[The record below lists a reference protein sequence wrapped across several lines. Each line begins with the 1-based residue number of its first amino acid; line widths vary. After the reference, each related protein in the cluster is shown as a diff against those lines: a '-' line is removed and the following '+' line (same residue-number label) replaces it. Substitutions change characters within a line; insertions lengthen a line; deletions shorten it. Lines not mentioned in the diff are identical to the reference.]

1 MADDKKED
9 SGTKALTMG
18 DLKKFVEDTVGSLI
32 KSGKDV
38 RDDAHDKAS
47 EHTANKLDRSS
58 NIQEQV
64 QAELA
69 KIKEKEDR
77 DKKESERDTLLS
89 ELQEKLKG
97 QEKAPVER
105 RRVHKIMGWG
115 E

>member
-1 MADDKKED
+1 MPDDKKEE
-9 SGTKALTMG
+9 GTKALTMG
-18 DLKKFVEDTVGSLI
+18 DLKKFIEDTVGSI
-32 KSGKDV
+32 VKSGKDV
-38 RDDAHDKAS
+38 HDDAHSRAA
-47 EHTANKLDRSS
+47 EHTTSKLDRNS

-105 RRVHKIMGWG
+105 SRVHKFMGWG